1 MMQKKKL
8 GPFFEFWMCC
18 YDDLLSHAKARL
30 LAGAAVEGSAE
41 DSGREGSHSRTHDRH
56 SW

>member
-1 MMQKKKL
+1 M
-8 GPFFEFWMCC
+8 FS
-18 YDDLLSHAKARL
+18 YDDLLSL

-41 DSGREGSHSRTHDRH
+41 DFGREGSHSRTHDRH